1 MNESTTGLPLILNPI
16 LFILGIA
23 LASCAFKHYE
33 TADQIFDLEPPQYD
47 DHWILEWADH
57 MQDVPVF
64 QSATCDGPTGK
75 IQKSSSHSRQLTS
88 VCVRAGLPNVTIHAG
103 RREAL
108 VKANGKALIILKLQP
123 ANCSL
128 ARGYSSAE
136 TAKFGG
142 HAPRVFQTFYM
153 AEGSVDGQNSFLNRP
168 LRTDFIEDMRG
179 ISLQCNPELWQSLPA
194 KMQHEL
200 QQRPDFIA
208 LQEEL
213 ANLNNNIAATD
224 EETGRKLRAQRK
236 ALYAE
241 RQQLIKKELK
251 ERRKSQP
258 RNHPSQGNQR
268 DHHRSFFNRVRHMM
282 PERDHLA
289 RTLFLPVALRS
300 PDGRAALEDLIAL
313 YKGDSRVAYQ
323 PVLRPILGCCP
334 SCGFKIQEWVN
345 PVRLLHILT

>member
-1 MNESTTGLPLILNPI
+1 MNETTTGLPLLLNPI

-23 LASCAFKHYE
+23 LASHAFKDYK
-33 TADQIFDLEPPQYD
+33 TADEIFDLEPPEYN
-47 DHWILEWADH
+47 DHRILDWAKH
-57 MQDVPVF
+57 MENVPVF
-64 QSATCDGPTGK
+64 QSAACNGPTGK
-75 IQKSSSHSRQLTS
+75 IQKSTSHSRQLTS

-108 VKANGKALIILKLQP
+108 VKANGKALILLKLQP
-123 ANCSL
+123 ANRSL

-136 TAKFGG
+136 TSKFGG
-142 HAPRVFQTFYM
+142 HLPGVFQTFYM

-179 ISLQCNPELWQSLPA
+179 ISLQYNPELWQSLPA

-200 QQRPDFIA
+200 QQRQDFITI
-208 LQEEL
+208 QEKL
-213 ANLNNNIAATD
+213 ANLNDNIAGTD
-224 EETGRKLRAQRK
+224 EETRREFRAQRK

-241 RQQLIKKELK
+241 RQQLIKKELE

-268 DHHRSFFNRVRHMM
+268 DHHRSFFNHVRHMM
-282 PERDHLA
+282 PERDRLA

-323 PVLRPILGCCP
+323 PVLRPVLGCCP
-334 SCGFKIQEWVN
+334 VPRCRFEIQKWVN
-345 PVRLLHILT
+345 PV